1 MVMFHSCVKLPEGTR
16 TFQQHP
22 TLNLAEKT
30 WKNSGQSGHGSN
42 QFLLWRWSV
51 LACLPISQE
60 SKAPR
65 NQSPVK
71 LLGDGKPGKGWNV
84 KCRHVCETIK
94 VWGMDY
100 NHLVNRW
107 NRWNRWYLSL
117 YPHISWVYTHENPII
132 MVNLLLISTNHL
144 WFLLSMDGFMAGES
158 QIGKCYPTCCDTVM
172 MPGSSNI
179 IYINYI

>member
-1 MVMFHSCVKLPEGTR
+1 MLNYQRVPEL
-16 TFQQHP
+16 FNNIQPWIWQKKH
-22 TLNLAEKT
+22 E
-30 WKNSGQSGHGSN
+30 KNSGQSGHGSN

-71 LLGDGKPGKGWNV
+71 LLGDGKPEKGWNV

-144 WFLLSMDGFMAGES
+144 WFLLSHGWFHGWRISDR
-158 QIGKCYPTCCDTVM
+158 KVL
-172 MPGSSNI
+172 SNLLRYSNDAWVQQYHLYKLYI
-179 IYINYI
+179 IKYIK